1 MGQAGS
7 LACDVI
13 FEDCRVP
20 AENIIGEEGEGFVTA
35 MKVLDRGRLHISGVA
50 VGLAER
56 LSYSLPPPRDPA
68 SDVRHRLHSLTIRR
82 QTVIHIPIHQI
93 RRKPMRTNI
102 ELDQKL
108 VREAQRLSRIKT
120 KKALV
125 HQALLEFVANRKRL
139 DLRDLK
145 GSYLID
151 EGYDHKVLRQ
161 AGG

>member
-1 MGQAGS
+1 
-7 LACDVI
+7 
-13 FEDCRVP
+13 
-20 AENIIGEEGEGFVTA
+20 
-35 MKVLDRGRLHISGVA
+35 
-50 VGLAER
+50 
-56 LSYSLPPPRDPA
+56 
-68 SDVRHRLHSLTIRR
+68 
-82 QTVIHIPIHQI
+82 
-93 RRKPMRTNI
+93 MRTNI

-151 EGYDHKVLRQ
+151 EDYDYKVLRQ